1 MNDIFLAYGDS
12 FTWGHGLQ
20 YYDWIK
26 NSKMSKEEIKDF
38 LLKDQ
43 QATHHQ
49 WVNFDFK
56 CTAGDLESMRKR
68 RYTTLLSKELG
79 MDYIS
84 RINNGGSNF
93 ANVHMITRLLSDD
106 SYGSDKAP
114 PTVAASGGIWWD
126 DESKWKK
133 ANHSLN
139 RDKLMNRKIKFIV
152 LQLTDIARGTFG
164 FKSLNVHSGELE
176 HVKTTIGE
184 WWDTYLTHRNSAGIF
199 RLPKK
204 KSTMEEI
211 RGESDLKQKLF
222 MLRTAVRKL
231 FELCKKNNIKL
242 YVWAWPTQAAYL
254 FNDEPYFVTINYEG
268 KEYSSY
274 EDLLYEHPK
283 FCLGTYWNT
292 REDRL
297 EDGDLGEYGV
307 SDEHP
312 SEHFHKLISETLLNK
327 INGDK

>member
-1 MNDIFLAYGDS
+1 MIDIYLAYGDS
-12 FTWGHGLQ
+12 LTWGHGLQ

-106 SYGSDKAP
+106 CYTSTKIP
-114 PTVAASGGIWWD
+114 PPVANSGGIWW
-126 DESKWKK
+126 EGTWRNK
-133 ANHSLN
+133 ANNSLN

-164 FKSLNVHSGELE
+164 FKSLNVHLGELE
-176 HVKTTIGE
+176 YVKSTIGE
-184 WWDTYLTHRNSAGIF
+184 WWDTYLSHRNSAGIF
-199 RLPKK
+199 KLPKK
-204 KSTMEEI
+204 KSTEELTKNDK
-211 RGESDLKQKLF
+211 ELKQKLF
-222 MLRTAVRKL
+222 MLRKSVRTL
-231 FELCKKNNIKL
+231 FELC
-242 YVWAWPTQAAYL
+242 
-254 FNDEPYFVTINYEG
+254 
-268 KEYSSY
+268 
-274 EDLLYEHPK
+274 
-283 FCLGTYWNT
+283 
-292 REDRL
+292 
-297 EDGDLGEYGV
+297 
-307 SDEHP
+307 
-312 SEHFHKLISETLLNK
+312 
-327 INGDK
+327 